1 MPTASHRRPSRSIG
15 SLAKRRAVREAADP
29 SRSAGLYANFTLKSM
44 DWLQNHG
51 FGTFASELHL
61 PGPSRRR
68 VFPGRHVQQ
77 RADPSLSVPKS
88 IILSHFSDL
97 ELQLAAFRSKIALL
111 QPRPHPGE
119 HETRSSANMAK
130 FLGTMW
136 QPEKGHSAASGG
148 KTQSLRKPQVGRPG
162 KMSRAEKGKG
172 VRHRHRQ
179 SAADE
184 PISSF
189 THPSGRRRE

>member
-1 MPTASHRRPSRSIG
+1 MLFRIQRSPRSVNAHREASGPLRGIG
-15 SLAKRRAVREAADP
+15 SLAKRRTPREVADP

-61 PGPSRRR
+61 SRSSWKH

-77 RADPSLSVPKS
+77 RANPSHGVPKS
-88 IILSHFSDL
+88 IVLSHFSDL

-119 HETRSSANMAK
+119 HETRNPATMAK
-130 FLGTMW
+130 LFGIMW
-136 QPEKGHSAASGG
+136 QPEKGCSAASGTG
-148 KTQSLRKPQVGRPG
+148 KTQSLRRP
-162 KMSRAEKGKG
+162 
-172 VRHRHRQ
+172 
-179 SAADE
+179 
-184 PISSF
+184 
-189 THPSGRRRE
+189 